1 MGCKVKDYYKV
12 LDISINASNDEIKKA
27 FRSLAKKYHPDR
39 NQGDKDALRKF
50 QEVNEAYEVL
60 SKEESRKKY
69 DQERFKENNNQETK
83 NNKSSKEDKTRT
95 YQDKGESIENL
106 NKYFESF
113 FGFNANSNDI
123 NKEKLK
129 KEKNPIDTSKMFD
142 SFFNIKWSFSG
153 RVLCSF
159 WN

>member
-1 MGCKVKDYYKV
+1 MKDYYKV

-39 NQGDKDALRKF
+39 NQCDKDALRKF

-69 DQERFKENNNQETK
+69 DKERFKEKNNQETK
-83 NNKSSKEDKTRT
+83 SNKSSKEDKTRT

-113 FGFNANSNDI
+113 FGFNANSSDI

-142 SFFNIKWSFSG
+142 SFFNIK
-153 RVLCSF
+153 
-159 WN
+159 

>member
-1 MGCKVKDYYKV
+1 M
-12 LDISINASNDEIKKA
+12 IKKY
-27 FRSLAKKYHPDR
+27 LKKR
-39 NQGDKDALRKF
+39 II
-50 QEVNEAYEVL
+50 
-60 SKEESRKKY
+60 KK
-69 DQERFKENNNQETK
+69 QKIK
-83 NNKSSKEDKTRT
+83 KNKSNREDKTRT

-142 SFFNIKWSFSG
+142 SFFNIK
-153 RVLCSF
+153 
-159 WN
+159 

>member
-1 MGCKVKDYYKV
+1 MKDYYKV
-12 LDISINASNDEIKKA
+12 LNISINASNNEIKKA

-39 NQGDKDALRKF
+39 NQGDNDALRKF

-69 DQERFKENNNQETK
+69 NQERFKEKNNQETK
-83 NNKSSKEDKTRT
+83 NNKSSREDKTRT

-113 FGFNANSNDI
+113 FGFDASSNDI
-123 NKEKLK
+123 NKKKLK

-142 SFFNIKWSFSG
+142 SFFNIK
-153 RVLCSF
+153 
-159 WN
+159 

>member
-12 LDISINASNDEIKKA
+12 LNVSINASNDEIKKA

-39 NQGDKDALRKF
+39 NKDDKDALRKF

-69 DQERFKENNNQETK
+69 DQEIFKEKNNQETK
-83 NNKSSKEDKTRT
+83 NKKNKSSREDKTRT

-106 NKYFESF
+106 NKYFENF

-129 KEKNPIDTSKMFD
+129 KEKNPMDTSKMFD
-142 SFFNIKWSFSG
+142 SFFNIK
-153 RVLCSF
+153 
-159 WN
+159 